1 MRSQQ
6 ANEIDTINPDIAYR
20 RDVLGLLVEPAT
32 PCGHHGVM
40 ERKQNTSQAN
50 IDPVALAAEIGAIR
64 AYASRHIKA
73 RAKNA
78 ARSKGRRE
86 RHLNEPQ
93 VAMVMV
99 QPILNLMGWGTRDDP
114 DSLWRELALPNG
126 QADFAC
132 LVDSEVKVTIECKN
146 LGVNLR
152 EEKVVTQAGC
162 YAFAAG
168 APFAVLTDGLIWA
181 VYSTFSKGRPL
192 EKLVRKID
200 LMKCSIE
207 DAVGFFGFWSKTR
220 AVAGELRI
228 AKPQTAARKA
238 RGRRAKSRRAS
249 LNSPKFR
256 NHVSL
261 VERSIGGPLH
271 PVENARNTFET
282 SAGKR
287 IRFCLS
293 SGKKGA
299 AMFNIGR
306 EHLDGG
312 MLFLAHDSCEY
323 GWLVPVDMLS
333 EYLLGASPVTDAS
346 RKAWTP
352 RVSWSE
358 EGDVLWTNRGTLKT
372 FSLTAHR
379 HPVGHA

>member
-1 MRSQQ
+1 
-6 ANEIDTINPDIAYR
+6 
-20 RDVLGLLVEPAT
+20 
-32 PCGHHGVM
+32 M
-40 ERKQNTSQAN
+40 ERTKTTSQAN
-50 IDPVALAAEIGAIR
+50 IDPAALAAEIGAIR

-78 ARSKGRRE
+78 TRSKGRRE

-99 QPILNLMGWGTRDDP
+99 QPILNLMGWGTRNDP

-132 LVDSEVKVTIECKN
+132 LVDNEVKVTIECKN
-146 LGVNLR
+146 LGANLR

-168 APFAVLTDGLIWA
+168 APFAVLTDGLVWA

-192 EKLVRKID
+192 KKLVRKVD

-207 DAVGFFGFWSKTR
+207 DATEFFGFWSK
-220 AVAGELRI
+220 AKAIAGEIRVS
-228 AKPQTAARKA
+228 KPQSAGRKA
-238 RGRRAKSRRAS
+238 RGRKAKSRRTS
-249 LNSPKFR
+249 LNSPGFR
-256 NHVSL
+256 NHVAL
-261 VERSIGGPLH
+261 VERSIGGPLR

-282 SAGKR
+282 SAGER

-312 MLFLAHDSCEY
+312 MLFLAHDGCEH
-323 GWLVPVDMLS
+323 GWLVPADMLS
-333 EYLLGASPVTDAS
+333 EYLLGATPVDDTP
-346 RKAWTP
+346 RKTWTP
-352 RVSWSE
+352 RVSWSD
-358 EGDVLWTNRGTLKT
+358 EGDLLWTNREALKT
-372 FSLTAHR
+372 LSLTAHR

>member
-1 MRSQQ
+1 
-6 ANEIDTINPDIAYR
+6 
-20 RDVLGLLVEPAT
+20 
-32 PCGHHGVM
+32 M
-40 ERKQNTSQAN
+40 ETKLTTSQPM
-50 IDPVALAAEIGAIR
+50 DLTALAAEINAIR
-64 AYASRHIKA
+64 AYASRHMKA
-73 RAKNA
+73 RARNA
-78 ARSKGRRE
+78 TRSKGRKE

-99 QPILNLMGWGTRDDP
+99 QPVLNLMGWGTRDDP

-132 LVDSEVKVTIECKN
+132 LVENEVKVTIECKN
-146 LGVNLR
+146 AGINLR
-152 EEKVVTQAGC
+152 EEKVVTQACC

-168 APFAVLTDGLIWA
+168 APFAVLTDGVIWA
-181 VYSTFSKGRPL
+181 IYSTFAKGRPM

-200 LMKCSIE
+200 LIKCSIE
-207 DAVGFFGFWSKTR
+207 DAAEFFGFWCKAR
-220 AVAGELRI
+220 ATSGELRI

-238 RGRRAKSRRAS
+238 RGRKSKSRRAS
-249 LNSPKFR
+249 LKSPQFR
-256 NHVSL
+256 NHIAL
-261 VERSIGGPLH
+261 VERSVGGPLR

-282 SAGKR
+282 STGER

-312 MLFLAHDSCEY
+312 LLFLAHEGCEH
-323 GWLVPVDMLS
+323 GWLVPADMIG
-333 EYLLGASPVTDAS
+333 EYLLGTSVTDGGV
-346 RKAWTP
+346 RKNWTP
-352 RVSWSE
+352 RVTWSE
-358 EGDVLWTNRGTLKT
+358 EGDVLWTNREALKT
-372 FSLTAHR
+372 LSLTAHR